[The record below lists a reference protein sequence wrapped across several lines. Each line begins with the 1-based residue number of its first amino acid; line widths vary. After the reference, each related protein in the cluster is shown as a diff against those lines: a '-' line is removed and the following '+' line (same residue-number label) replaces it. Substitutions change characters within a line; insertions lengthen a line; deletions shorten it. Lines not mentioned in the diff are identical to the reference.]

1 MSDAIALVASD
12 PGWPA
17 AYALA
22 RDEILDLLPTP
33 PLLIDHIGST
43 AVPGLMSKPVIDII
57 VLVADMAPAQEAI
70 PQLERV
76 GYEFR
81 PEVSNPTRLFLRR
94 YGADGVRTHHLHIHT
109 DHDDVQRH
117 LLFRDRLRAD
127 AATRQ
132 DYEALKLDRPSAMPV
147 IAKPMPRARMVLWTP
162 WCGRPAGRNDGRS
175 GRRDAPASGQPT
187 SLVEHPFL
195 LVMVP

>member
-12 PGWPA
+12 PGWAA
-17 AYALA
+17 AYASA
-22 RDEILDLLPTP
+22 RDEILDLLPAP

-43 AVPGLMSKPVIDII
+43 AVPGLMAKPVIDII

-70 PQLERV
+70 PQLERI

-94 YGADGVRTHHLHIHT
+94 YGAEGVRTHHLHIHT
-109 DHDDVQRH
+109 DQGDVQRH

-132 DYEALKLDRPSAMPV
+132 DYEALKRDLARRHAGDREAY
-147 IAKPMPRARMVLWTP
+147 AKGKDAFIDAVVRAAGGPER
-162 WCGRPAGRNDGRS
+162 RPFWKA
-175 GRRDAPASGQPT
+175 
-187 SLVEHPFL
+187 
-195 LVMVP
+195 